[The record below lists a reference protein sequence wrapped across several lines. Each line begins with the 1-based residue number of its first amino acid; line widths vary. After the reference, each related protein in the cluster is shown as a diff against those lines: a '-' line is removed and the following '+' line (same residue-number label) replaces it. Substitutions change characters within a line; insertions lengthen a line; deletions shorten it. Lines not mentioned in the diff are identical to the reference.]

1 MRFEDFSTK
10 GNVGYSKELNPAAW
24 EGDELKREVR
34 VKLLTVAKIFIK
46 YLEIPNFKFNDIILT
61 GSMANYNWTK
71 YSDFDLHIITDY
83 SALECDDIAEA
94 FYKAKKQIWNDAHDI
109 TIKGHEIEMYVED
122 SASPPVSQGIY
133 SVLNKKWISKP
144 SYKKPSINDDAVERK
159 AKSIAQIIDKTIDRD
174 SDPEELEQLI
184 SKIRHMRQS
193 GLDKDGEFSTENL
206 AFKILR
212 NQGYIDK
219 LYQAKDQA
227 IDTTLSIK

>member
-1 MRFEDFSTK
+1 MRFEDFSVK
-10 GNVGYSKELNPAAW
+10 NNVGYNQKLNPAAW
-24 EGDELKREVR
+24 DGDELKLEVR
-34 VKLLTVAKIFIK
+34 VKLLTVSKIFIK